1 MPASS
6 LKGFQLL
13 QFFRF
18 CPKLS
23 DSLLLRLGAKALKAA
38 FAVLGLLRYISIA

>member
-1 MPASS
+1 MPALS

-13 QFFRF
+13 QFFYF
-18 CPKLS
+18 CPRLS
-23 DSLLLRLGAKALKAA
+23 NLLLLRLGAEAPKAA